1 MASYDEA
8 DKCGKCSEWVNR
20 NYMGK
25 TILLVDDDTDLLELL
40 SQTFT
45 EAGFSIATATNGLD
59 ALKMARSLSP
69 DLIVLDLILP
79 EQDGFT
85 VCETLRREHATA
97 GIPIIMLTGL
107 IGQLSRYSGLGCG
120 ANDYVMKPVT
130 PKQLMS
136 RMEPLLSR
144 STKGAT
150 QFGTTIRPVQE

>member
-1 MASYDEA
+1 MMKQLSVKNAASV
-8 DKCGKCSEWVNR
+8 VNR
-20 NYMGK
+20 NYMGQ

-45 EAGFSIATATNGLD
+45 EAGFSIARATNGLD

-107 IGQLSRYSGLGCG
+107 ISQLSRYSGLGCG

-150 QFGTTIRPVQE
+150 QFDSAIRPVEE